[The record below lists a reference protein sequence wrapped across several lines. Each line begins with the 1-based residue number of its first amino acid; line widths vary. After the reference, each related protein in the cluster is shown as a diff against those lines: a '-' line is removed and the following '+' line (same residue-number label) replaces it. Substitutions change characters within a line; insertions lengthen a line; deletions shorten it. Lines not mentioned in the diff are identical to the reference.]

1 MQSLADVDDGVRP
14 RFSRWIREQNRLGS
28 QPTVRVDDIPDI
40 SNIAPLSFTEKS
52 DRVLEVLAEQT
63 KHFGQEFHL
72 GSLADLQAFAET
84 FHQSDLTFIGRYLE
98 ERGFLHDSTK
108 MSAFRLTGEGFER
121 VEKNHQVNRSSSQVF
136 VAMWFNQE
144 LDSVWKDGFGPGI
157 RRAGYEPLRIDGKEH
172 NHKICDEIVAEIR
185 RSRFL
190 VADFT
195 GHRGGVYYEAG
206 FAAGLGLPVIFA
218 CRKDYLN
225 DLHFD
230 VRQFNT
236 IDWAD
241 ATDLAKRLAE
251 RISATIGDG
260 PKRTAL

>member
-1 MQSLADVDDGVRP
+1 MEALLNIEDDARP

-28 QPTVRVDDIPDI
+28 QPTIGVEDIPAI

-63 KHFGQEFHL
+63 KHFGQEFGL
-72 GSLADLQAFAET
+72 TSLQDLQAFTET
-84 FHQSDLTFIGRYLE
+84 FNPSDLGFIGKYLE
-98 ERGFLHDSTK
+98 ERHFLQDRSQTFGF
-108 MSAFRLTGEGFER
+108 MVTGEGFER
-121 VEKNHQVNRSSSQVF
+121 VEKRHQANASSSQAF
-136 VAMWFNQE
+136 VAMWFDAK
-144 LDSVWKDGFGPGI
+144 LDSVWKDGFGVGI
-157 RRAGYEPLRIDGKEH
+157 RTAGYEPMRIDGKQH

-195 GHRGGVYYEAG
+195 GQRGGVYYEAG
-206 FAAGLGLPVIFA
+206 FAAGLGIPVIFA
-218 CRKDYLN
+218 CRKDHLN

-236 IDWAD
+236 IDWTD
-241 ATDLAKRLAE
+241 AADLAKRLAE

-260 PKRTAL
+260 PKRAAA